1 MLKNMPDISIQAFDY
16 ELPDSLIAFFPS
28 QKRDESRLLVHKN
41 DLTSHH
47 SFQQFPDLIPSD
59 SLIVFNN
66 TKVIPARIQ
75 LQKQSGTAIEIF
87 LLKPLID
94 NVPTQKAMEQSREIR
109 WECLIGNKKRW
120 KANETLKKSIEIDGH
135 VIVLSIN
142 WHERLSNQVQINWD
156 SDHAFVSILN
166 EIGKIPL
173 PPYMERDTELADQD
187 RYQTVFSKELGAVA
201 APTASLHFTTEILE
215 RLTANGIPQ
224 SYLTLHVGAGT
235 FLPVKEEEV
244 RNHPMH
250 REQLIFDR
258 EFIIQLMQHEG
269 SYVPVGTTAM
279 RALESLYWS
288 GIWVMENKSIPENGL
303 IIPKEFAYQDR
314 DDVSNED
321 SLRALLTFM
330 EESQQTK
337 WIAQTEL
344 LIMPSYRFR
353 FCDALVTNFHQPK
366 STLMVLVSSLIG
378 DAWKAVYQEAI
389 DQKYR
394 FLSYGDACLFFN
406 KQQ

>member
-94 NVPTQKAMEQSREIR
+94 NIPTQKAMEQSREIR

-337 WIAQTEL
+337 WMAQTEL

>member
-378 DAWKAVYQEAI
+378 DAWKAVYHEAI

>member
-120 KANETLKKSIEIDGH
+120 KANEKLKKSIEIDGH

>member
-1 MLKNMPDISIQAFDY
+1 
-16 ELPDSLIAFFPS
+16 
-28 QKRDESRLLVHKN
+28 
-41 DLTSHH
+41 
-47 SFQQFPDLIPSD
+47 
-59 SLIVFNN
+59 
-66 TKVIPARIQ
+66 
-75 LQKQSGTAIEIF
+75 
-87 LLKPLID
+87 
-94 NVPTQKAMEQSREIR
+94 
-109 WECLIGNKKRW
+109 
-120 KANETLKKSIEIDGH
+120 
-135 VIVLSIN
+135 
-142 WHERLSNQVQINWD
+142 
-156 SDHAFVSILN
+156 
-166 EIGKIPL
+166 
-173 PPYMERDTELADQD
+173 MERDTELADQD

-288 GIWVMENKSIPENGL
+288 GIWLMENKSIPENGL

>member
-1 MLKNMPDISIQAFDY
+1 MPDISIQAFDY

-47 SFQQFPDLIPSD
+47 SFQQFPDLIPLD

-120 KANETLKKSIEIDGH
+120 KANEKLKKSIEIDGH

>member
-1 MLKNMPDISIQAFDY
+1 MPDISIQAFDY

-94 NVPTQKAMEQSREIR
+94 NIPTQKAMEQSREIR

-337 WIAQTEL
+337 WMAQTEL